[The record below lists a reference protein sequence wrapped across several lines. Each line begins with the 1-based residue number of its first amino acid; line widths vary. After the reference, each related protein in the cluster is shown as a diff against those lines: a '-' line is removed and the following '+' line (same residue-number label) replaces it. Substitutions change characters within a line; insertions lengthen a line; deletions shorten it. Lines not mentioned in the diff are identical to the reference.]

1 MLDVRTQYIVNDEGK
16 RVAVVLD
23 VAEWERIV
31 AALQHLYEPSTPD
44 AAERVPRKRRS
55 LRDLRGLG
63 KEHWQAIDST
73 AYLQQERDAWD
84 G

>member
-23 VAEWERIV
+23 VAEWERVV
-31 AALQHLYEPSTPD
+31 AALKHLYEPSTAD
-44 AAERVPRKRRS
+44 AAERVPGKRN
-55 LRDLRGLG
+55 LRELRGLG